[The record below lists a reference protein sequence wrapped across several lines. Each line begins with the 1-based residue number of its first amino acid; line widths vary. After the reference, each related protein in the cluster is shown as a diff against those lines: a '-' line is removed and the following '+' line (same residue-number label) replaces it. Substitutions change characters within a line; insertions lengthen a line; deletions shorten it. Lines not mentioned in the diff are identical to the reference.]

1 MGKADEQG
9 KVTKLRDVIE
19 ASVAEQLAAME
30 HQNRRLRRLSAA
42 LFAMSAVGLVVGCV
56 ALLAP
61 YFEELRFYLD
71 RALRKRP
78 IVRAETRVV
87 EAGQFILR
95 DAEGKMRAELA
106 LRDDGALNLN
116 LYDKDAHPRAGL
128 GVSPEGPASLWVADD
143 DGRATLTPTRLDVAS
158 PAAGKAM
165 LSRVSLGVRA
175 DGTPSVSLAD
185 RDGKSRAAMLVQPD
199 GSPNL
204 ALYDRDG
211 RNGALLDVP
220 ADGARLGL
228 FKNGVARAGLGYGP
242 GGSRMGLY
250 AGDGTER
257 ATLALTDDGATG
269 MVFRDA
275 GGKER
280 VSIGALPDGPTG
292 MTVSDKAGGR
302 RAVLNLLPDGT
313 PHLELYDDGGQR
325 RAVLGLW
332 QDGFPA
338 LELRDKWAIR
348 AVLGVA
354 ALDKTRGPG
363 VKTQP
368 SSLTLFN
375 RDGGVLFQAPVM

>member
-1 MGKADEQG
+1 
-9 KVTKLRDVIE
+9 
-19 ASVAEQLAAME
+19 
-30 HQNRRLRRLSAA
+30 
-42 LFAMSAVGLVVGCV
+42 
-56 ALLAP
+56 
-61 YFEELRFYLD
+61 
-71 RALRKRP
+71 
-78 IVRAETRVV
+78 
-87 EAGQFILR
+87 
-95 DAEGKMRAELA
+95 
-106 LRDDGALNLN
+106 
-116 LYDKDAHPRAGL
+116 
-128 GVSPEGPASLWVADD
+128 
-143 DGRATLTPTRLDVAS
+143 
-158 PAAGKAM
+158 
-165 LSRVSLGVRA
+165 
-175 DGTPSVSLAD
+175 
-185 RDGKSRAAMLVQPD
+185 
-199 GSPNL
+199 
-204 ALYDRDG
+204 
-211 RNGALLDVP
+211 
-220 ADGARLGL
+220 
-228 FKNGVARAGLGYGP
+228 
-242 GGSRMGLY
+242 MGLY

-257 ATLALTDDGATG
+257 ATFALTDDGATG

-368 SSLTLFN
+368 SALTLFN